1 MSTEAQAPV
10 AEPTPAAAAEPA
22 KTGESEPTAIERR
35 RRSRRWLIVAL
46 VVLGYLAHVA
56 WRVWLARS
64 VNTPV
69 AHADEDRYLLSARVL
84 AGGPG
89 GLGNDTAAFR
99 RMGYPLLLA
108 PIYQFTND
116 PFKVYHA
123 AQIFGAF
130 FNALT
135 FPLAYLFARRVL
147 HHTRLIGFG
156 LAFVAAALPA
166 VVYYGEFT
174 LTDVLFAPIGLAWLL
189 LLHAW
194 WTGRTPLTRRLAA
207 VGAGVVVG
215 YAYVVHV
222 RGLIMLGVHVLA
234 LLVAAYV
241 KRSRWKAALA
251 SLVVALV
258 VTRIDWVAQSVVG
271 DTLIRGG
278 REPQTFVIGRLTD
291 PQGWVRILFDAVGQV
306 WYAGVATWGL
316 GAIGFI
322 VAFARMRG
330 EEPDDERGGIVD
342 DAQRFTIATA
352 LGTLGAIAV
361 ASAAALPIDGRISN
375 HVYFR
380 YIAFLMPIF
389 VMVGAGALLGARRST
404 AFWLV
409 RRAVVLIVV
418 TGVVVLSQFTEFFR
432 QWFHPFDTP
441 ETSFLSANW
450 RHLAVSKAS
459 LAALALLVVLAFL
472 MSRPSRIT
480 ARARQVMAVGVVG
493 VLLINVVAM
502 EVINAKS
509 IRPMAEAE
517 YRDAPRLVHD
527 LGIGPGDIVA
537 TSSRVS
543 LGGRLNHQREVYW
556 RGVIEF
562 DHLNTSPPADATVVI
577 APWKS
582 RNKDDW
588 DGTDLGWARVGDAP
602 RNEWAVWLRAD
613 DPRVPAAR
621 RASGD
626 G

>member
-1 MSTEAQAPV
+1 V
-10 AEPTPAAAAEPA
+10 AESSAAAAAEPSPA
-22 KTGESEPTAIERR
+22 DTSAAARP
-35 RRSRRWLIVAL
+35 RSRRWLIVAL
-46 VVLGYLAHVA
+46 VVVGYLVHVA

-99 RMGYPLLLA
+99 RMGYPLLLS
-108 PIYQFTND
+108 PIYQFTSD

-135 FPLAYLFARRVL
+135 FPLAYVFARRVL
-147 HHTRLIGFG
+147 HHSRGLGLG

-189 LLHAW
+189 LLHGW
-194 WTGRTPLTRRLAA
+194 WTGRTPLARGLAA
-207 VGAGVVVG
+207 TGAGVVVG

-234 LLVAAYV
+234 LFVAVYV
-241 KRSRWKAALA
+241 KRSRWKAAVA
-251 SLVVALV
+251 SLVVALL
-258 VTRIDWVAQSVVG
+258 VTRIDWLAQNIVG
-271 DTLIRGG
+271 DRLIRGG
-278 REPQTFVIGRLTD
+278 KEPQTFLIGRLTD
-291 PQGWVRILFDAVGQV
+291 PQGWVHILVDAVGQI
-306 WYAGVATWGL
+306 WYASVATWGL
-316 GAIGFI
+316 GAIGFL
-322 VAFARMRG
+322 VVYARTRG
-330 EEPDDERGGIVD
+330 EQLDDERGRGVED
-342 DAQRFTIATA
+342 GQRFVLATA
-352 LGTLGAIAV
+352 LGALAAIAI
-361 ASAAALPIDGRISN
+361 ASAAALPNDARISN

-380 YIAFLMPIF
+380 YIAFLMPVF
-389 VMVGAGALLGARRST
+389 VMVGAGSLFGVSRST

-409 RRAVVLIVV
+409 RRAAVLIVA
-418 TGVVVLSQFTEFFR
+418 TAVVVLSQFTEFFT

-441 ETSFLSANW
+441 EASFLSANW
-450 RHLAVSKAS
+450 RHLAVSKAT
-459 LAALALLVVLAFL
+459 LAALVLLVVLAFL
-472 MSRPSRIT
+472 MSRPTRPS
-480 ARARQVMAVGVVG
+480 ARTPRLMVAGLAA

-502 EVINAKS
+502 EVVNLKS

-517 YRDAPRLVHD
+517 YRDAPRLVRD
-527 LGIGPGDIVA
+527 IGLDTSDIVA

-556 RGVIEF
+556 RPVIEF
-562 DHLNTSPPADATVVI
+562 DHLNASPPADATVVI
-577 APWKS
+577 APWNS

-588 DGTDLGWARVGDAP
+588 DGTDLGWARVGDDP
-602 RNEWAVWLRAD
+602 HNEWAVWLRSD
-613 DPRVPAAR
+613 DPRVAAAR